1 MPSMLEVRVL
11 GRAKA
16 DGADAACVDSAL
28 AEGGTAAP
36 YGAWELCWR
45 SRQGYGQD

>member
-1 MPSMLEVRVL
+1 MPSMPEVRVL
-11 GRAKA
+11 RLGNGWLTRLVA
-16 DGADAACVDSAL
+16 DSAL